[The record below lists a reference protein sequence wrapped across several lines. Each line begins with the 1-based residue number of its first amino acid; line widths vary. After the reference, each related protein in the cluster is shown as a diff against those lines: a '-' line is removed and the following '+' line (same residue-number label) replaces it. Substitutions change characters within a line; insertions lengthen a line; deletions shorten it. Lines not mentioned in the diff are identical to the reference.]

1 MNHVMKLNFSGLRT
15 PAQVAE
21 KWLEMRLAVQLP
33 YQQKV
38 DDAIMSTWSVES
50 HQEVSESPGIN
61 VPPMLCCT
69 ETGGVYLN
77 TSPNFSHNG
86 HAVSGEQIATFF
98 HSAPFIN
105 LHLYLQTGQCFF
117 WGFISKTSSFQTK
130 EVGCINFCRFS
141 LFTAAAHFL

>member
-61 VPPMLCCT
+61 VMLHRDWW
-69 ETGGVYLN
+69 GLFKHIAKL
-77 TSPNFSHNG
+77 FSQWPRRFRRTNCNL
-86 HAVSGEQIATFF
+86 F
-98 HSAPFIN
+98 PFCSV
-105 LHLYLQTGQCFF
+105 H
-117 WGFISKTSSFQTK
+117 
-130 EVGCINFCRFS
+130 
-141 LFTAAAHFL
+141 